1 MKNKK
6 IIGFFAAG
14 IALVT
19 FATVSCVVS
28 SSEPRKPANIKG
40 NYSYAK
46 EYLTWLIKKT
56 MDEYHIK
63 GMSIALVDDQNIILE
78 KGFGYADVEN
88 KIPATKDTAY
98 RIGSI
103 SKLFT
108 GIAVMQLY
116 EQGKID
122 IDKPLK
128 TYIPEF
134 SIKAHFDQSKYPPI
148 TPRNLLTHHSGLF
161 CDLEKGISSSLDQ
174 QPSEV
179 SLLDYLKILKNEY
192 TSTPANL
199 AEAYSNFGFVML
211 GMLVEKVT
219 GQNFSDYVDKN
230 IFQKL
235 NMQRTS
241 FGLPKRLQDNL
252 AKGYAGDEEYKEK
265 DSYSTDEYPSGAIR
279 SSVSDMAQFLKAIFA
294 NGGNI
299 LKPETLNLM
308 LTPQNKTPLD
318 FDSTMGLAFKL
329 DLTSVVASYHGGIY
343 YPFFGTL
350 MVLPKYKIGVIF
362 LCNSLLPVSR
372 ISKLFEAIDNIEPI
386 TIKALE
392 LAYEVKTGKPFPQP
406 SKQTFVAVTTLSEDE
421 LRNHV
426 GCYNVGGD
434 HDLAKI
440 TFSNGKLYMNLENK
454 KYRLIPRADGTF
466 SLREYVM
473 RIIPRIPKE
482 YRNTL
487 FSFKTLAGY
496 DVIARHEKN
505 KKELW
510 GVKLNLKP
518 IPEAW
523 RRRVGTYEVINAAES
538 AEKEEYPLVIENDMF
553 FWNKILANPISD
565 TIAVVPTGH
574 AFTLGGTTLQVIK
587 ENGEEIIL
595 FSGQKLKKKK
605 ISIKNAI

>member
-6 IIGFFAAG
+6 TIIFLASA
-14 IALVT
+14 ISLVT

-28 SSEPRKPANIKG
+28 GSEPRKPANIKG

-56 MDEYHIK
+56 MDKYNIK
-63 GMSIALVDDQNIILE
+63 GMSIALVDDQNIVLE

-108 GIAVMQLY
+108 GMAVMQLY

-161 CDLEKGISSSLDQ
+161 CDLEKGVSSSLAQ
-174 QPSEV
+174 QPKDI
-179 SLLDYLKILKNEY
+179 SLLNYLEILKNEY
-192 TSTPANL
+192 TSTAPGL
-199 AEAYSNFGFVML
+199 VDAYSNFGFVLL

-219 GQNFSDYVDKN
+219 GQNFSDYVDQN

-241 FGLPKRLQDNL
+241 FGLPARFQDNL
-252 AKGYAGDEEYKEK
+252 AKGYAGDKEYKEQ
-265 DSYSTDEYPSGAIR
+265 DSYSTDEYPAGAIR

-294 NGGNI
+294 NGGNV
-299 LKPETLNLM
+299 LKPETLRLM
-308 LTPQNKTPLD
+308 LSSQDKASLD

-329 DLTSVVASYHGGIY
+329 DITSVVTSFHGGIY

-350 MVLPKYKIGVIF
+350 IFLPQYKIGVIL
-362 LCNSLLPVSR
+362 LCNSLPPISR
-372 ISKLFEAIDNIEPI
+372 ISQLFEAVDNVEPI
-386 TIKALE
+386 AIKALE
-392 LAYEVKTGKPFPQP
+392 LGYEVKTGKPFPQP
-406 SKQTFVAVTTLSEDE
+406 SKQTFAAMTTLSEEE
-421 LRNHV
+421 LKKHV
-426 GCYNVGGD
+426 GLYNVGGD

-454 KYRLIPRADGTF
+454 KYRLIPRSEGTF

-473 RIIPRIPKE
+473 RIIPRTPKE
-482 YRNTL
+482 YKNTL
-487 FSFKTLAGY
+487 FSFTTVSGY
-496 DVIARHEKN
+496 NVIVRHDRNQKN
-505 KKELW
+505 LW

-523 RRRVGTYEVINAAES
+523 RRRAGTYEVINATGAD
-538 AEKEEYPLVIENDMF
+538 EKTELAIKNNILF
-553 FWNKILANPISD
+553 LNKTFTNPISD
-565 TIAVVPTGH
+565 TFAVVPTGH
-574 AFTLGGTTLQVIK
+574 VFTLGGTTLQVIK
-587 ENGEEIIL
+587 EGGQEILL

-605 ISIKNAI
+605 